1 MDFHHYA
8 DRIVHWAIPANP
20 TAFEQREG
28 RINRRNCLA
37 IRRKVIEWYG
47 NECNGNSVVDG
58 RSVERKEVVKYVK
71 QTLDGAFQNAEN
83 QILGSVSKDSKSG
96 LKDSILKCG
105 MIPHWLLVRKKPEGK
120 CYELAGIRRIVPYF
134 YTSKMMTQYHNM
146 LKTLQLYRSVI
157 GQADPEE
164 LLERLMVQHSKEEI
178 ENLFVDFSP
187 YSSDISGTL

>member
-1 MDFHHYA
+1 M
-8 DRIVHWAIPANP
+8 
-20 TAFEQREG
+20 
-28 RINRRNCLA
+28 
-37 IRRKVIEWYG
+37 
-47 NECNGNSVVDG
+47 
-58 RSVERKEVVKYVK
+58 ERKEVVKYVK

-164 LLERLMVQHSKEEI
+164 LLERLMVKHSKEEI